1 MRKKMETPDPF
12 KILVV
17 DDEEIVRCTVE
28 MFLDHLGYSAVCVK
42 DGLAGISELQ
52 KSGYG
57 AVIVDIR
64 MPGLS
69 GLDFLARSKEIR
81 PDIPVILIS
90 GHGTDQTRI
99 EAQEAGAFAF
109 LAKPFRLDAI
119 RQIIETIRSNQAA
132 ASQNAPTE
140 MPP

>member
-1 MRKKMETPDPF
+1 
-12 KILVV
+12 
-17 DDEEIVRCTVE
+17 
-28 MFLDHLGYSAVCVK
+28 
-42 DGLAGISELQ
+42 
-52 KSGYG
+52 
-57 AVIVDIR
+57 

-69 GLDFLARSKEIR
+69 GLNFLARSKEIR